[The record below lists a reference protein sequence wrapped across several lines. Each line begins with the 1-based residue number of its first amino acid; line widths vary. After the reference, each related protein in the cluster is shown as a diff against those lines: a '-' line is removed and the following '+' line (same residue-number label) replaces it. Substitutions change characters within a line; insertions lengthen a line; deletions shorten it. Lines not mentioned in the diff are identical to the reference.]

1 MRGSMSGSFPL
12 TLFPRVLFR
21 PREIFARIT
30 MAKPG
35 ARLFGWRAGAEPL
48 ALPAQLMVKVG
59 EGERGVLFLSAAR
72 FRVRRLVLA
81 MDAPTYR
88 GADAGADKIDAGANR
103 DTGACFALVAAAGT
117 PLMAGAAWRTC
128 MPTCRG

>member
-48 ALPAQLMVKVG
+48 ALPAQLIVKVG
-59 EGERGVLFLSAAR
+59 EGERGVLFLSAVR
-72 FRVRRLVLA
+72 FRVRRLVLV
-81 MDAPTYR
+81 ME
-88 GADAGADKIDAGANR
+88 GADAGADKIDASADR